1 CRTALS
7 RSSTI
12 GRWTLGDLIGPGIMQ
27 AADELTTDGRKMP
40 GGGRDVDLPGN
51 RRQGLGRNLN
61 GFDPA
66 APGMTA
72 APLAAGAGT
81 FFARFGPCGRSCT
94 GFGA

>member
-1 CRTALS
+1 
-7 RSSTI
+7 
-12 GRWTLGDLIGPGIMQ
+12 
-27 AADELTTDGRKMP
+27 MP

-51 RRQGLGRNLN
+51 MEARPWTKPERLRPRRGLPGSPRQTLEVASANQAIPGSGPKAN
-61 GFDPA
+61 A